1 VRPTAQ
7 GGRHG
12 LQALHAR
19 QIYGAE
25 QRRAALPLY
34 ESVMVRSSRPMHH
47 LKAVKRATTRRP
59 EGSSCLGVSSTAGMI
74 GMTVCGVVAS
84 QLTLVAL
91 QARVRP
97 PGRLAHVGSSGVRPL
112 LPRAYSVACV
122 QQEPLAGQFL
132 RLVPQEDRH
141 ANSSRKVHIGQKN
154 HIAIGGPL

>member
-1 VRPTAQ
+1 MRPSVK

-12 LQALHAR
+12 LRALHAR
-19 QIYGAE
+19 QIHGAE
-25 QRRAALPLY
+25 PALPLY

-74 GMTVCGVVAS
+74 GMAVGGVVAS
-84 QLTLVAL
+84 QLTLMAL

-97 PGRLAHVGSSGVRPL
+97 FDRLAHVGSSGVRPL